1 MRNEARYRTKLE
13 EGRARDGTAQSPP
26 MAPFSGAR
34 MKIFSCPSCQQLVH
48 FENSEC
54 VSCHHA
60 LVFLPEQ
67 ATITAL
73 EPVDG
78 GTGTFVA
85 LGFAATRAR
94 YRLCGNQIDHG
105 ACNWAVSEED
115 DHRFCLACRLNEI
128 IPNLSDPK
136 AKEAWIKLERSKR
149 RLLYTLLGLGLPVVS
164 SAERPEGL
172 AFAFKQDLPG
182 EEKVLIGHDDG
193 LITINIAEAHS
204 PFREKTRL
212 ELGESYRTLL
222 GHFRHEIGHYYWDRI
237 VAGSSSL
244 EPFRRLF
251 GDERASYDE
260 AVKVHYR
267 DGAPR
272 DWPNRFVSSYASMH
286 PWEDWAESWAHYLHM
301 VDTLETA
308 RSFGLALR
316 PAVANGES
324 NLGESNLAL
333 RSRQLDFDDF
343 DDLARAWV
351 PLTLALNSL
360 NRSMGLLDIYPFV
373 LSDPALQK
381 IRFVHDVVEQAGAAA
396 VRVRQPSSREAVTRF
411 QTTNAL

>member
-1 MRNEARYRTKLE
+1 
-13 EGRARDGTAQSPP
+13 
-26 MAPFSGAR
+26 
-34 MKIFSCPSCQQLVH
+34 MKIFSCPSCYQLVH

-54 VSCHHA
+54 TSCHHA
-60 LVFLPEQ
+60 LVFLPEH
-67 ATITAL
+67 ATLTAL
-73 EPVDG
+73 EAADG
-78 GTGTFVA
+78 GRGMFIA
-85 LGFAATRAR
+85 LGSTAKRAR

-115 DHRFCLACRLNEI
+115 DHRFCRACRLNEI

-136 AKEAWIKLERSKR
+136 AKDAWIKLERSKR
-149 RLLYTLLGLGLPVVS
+149 RLLYTLLELGLPVVPRS
-164 SAERPEGL
+164 ERPEGL
-172 AFAFKQDLPG
+172 GFAFKQDLPG
-182 EEKVLIGHDDG
+182 EEKVLIGHDEG

-212 ELGESYRTLL
+212 ELGETYRTLL

-244 EPFRRLF
+244 EPFRQLF
-251 GDERASYDE
+251 GDERASYDA
-260 AVKVHYR
+260 AVEVHYR
-267 DGAPR
+267 DGAPK
-272 DWPNRFVSSYASMH
+272 DWPTRFVSSYASMH

-316 PAVANGES
+316 PTVANSDG
-324 NLGESNLAL
+324 NLAL
-333 RSRQLDFDDF
+333 RTRRLDFDDF

-360 NRSMGLLDIYPFV
+360 NRSMGLTDIYPFV

-381 IRFVHDVVEQAGAAA
+381 IRFVHDVVEQVGTAGARA
-396 VRVRQPSSREAVTRF
+396 R
-411 QTTNAL
+411 

>member
-1 MRNEARYRTKLE
+1 
-13 EGRARDGTAQSPP
+13 
-26 MAPFSGAR
+26 
-34 MKIFSCPSCQQLVH
+34 MKIFSCPSCHQLVY

-54 VSCHHA
+54 TSCRHA
-60 LVFLPEQ
+60 LVFLPEH
-67 ATITAL
+67 ATLTAL
-73 EPVDG
+73 ESVDG
-78 GTGTFVA
+78 GRDMFVA
-85 LGFAATRAR
+85 LGFGEKRPR

-115 DHRFCLACRLNEI
+115 DHRFCRACRLNEI
-128 IPNLSDPK
+128 IPDLSDPK

-149 RLLYTLLGLGLPVVS
+149 RLLYTLFELGLP
-164 SAERPEGL
+164 AMPRTERPEGL
-172 AFAFKQDLPG
+172 AFAFKADLPG
-182 EEKVLIGHDDG
+182 EEKVLIGHDEG

-222 GHFRHEIGHYYWDRI
+222 GHFRHEIGHYYWDRL

-244 EPFRRLF
+244 EPFRRMF

-316 PAVANGES
+316 PTVADGDGSLE
-324 NLGESNLAL
+324 L
-333 RSRQLDFDDF
+333 RTRRLDFDDF
-343 DDLARAWV
+343 DDLARAWI
-351 PLTLALNSL
+351 PLTVALNNL

-381 IRFVHDVVEQAGAAA
+381 IRFVHDVIEQAGARVEKKAA
-396 VRVRQPSSREAVTRF
+396 A
-411 QTTNAL
+411 